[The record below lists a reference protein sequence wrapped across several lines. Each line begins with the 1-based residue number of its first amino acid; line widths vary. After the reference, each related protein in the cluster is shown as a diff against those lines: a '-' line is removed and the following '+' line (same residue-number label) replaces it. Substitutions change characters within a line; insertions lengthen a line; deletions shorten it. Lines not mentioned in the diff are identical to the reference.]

1 MSTIILTGKPIA
13 ITGASSGIGRATA
26 LACARAG
33 MPVAL
38 GARRQ
43 DRLDALV
50 SEIHAA
56 GGRAIAVQMNVDL
69 ESDCRML
76 IDRTVESF
84 GSIYSVFAN
93 AGFGL
98 EGAACDL
105 TNDQWLAI
113 MQTNF
118 WGTLFT
124 VRPAVQRML
133 TAGAGH
139 VLICSSCVSKVGL
152 PLHSAYSATK
162 AMQDH
167 LGRAMRIELAPKG
180 IQVST
185 IHPVGTVSEFSD
197 QTAQRSG
204 GTRKAVRT
212 PDRLKQTPETVAA
225 AIVACLGKPRGEVWT
240 SATMRLALAAMTA
253 FPGLGDWYLA
263 RRLRKHQ

>member
-1 MSTIILTGKPIA
+1 MPPINLTDKPIA

-33 MPVAL
+33 MPVVL
-38 GARRQ
+38 GARRL
-43 DRLDALV
+43 DRLEALV
-50 SEIHAA
+50 AEIKGA
-56 GGRAIAVQMNVDL
+56 GGRAIAVAMNVDL

-84 GSIYSVFAN
+84 GGIYSVFAN

-98 EGAACDL
+98 EGAACEL
-105 TNDQWLAI
+105 TNKQWLEI

-118 WGTLFT
+118 WGTVFT
-124 VRPAVQRML
+124 VRPAVERML
-133 TAGAGH
+133 AAGKGH

-180 IQVST
+180 IHVST
-185 IHPVGTVSEFSD
+185 VHPIGTVSEFSD
-197 QTAQRSG
+197 KTAELSG
-204 GTRKAVRT
+204 GTRKAIRT
-212 PDRLKQTPETVAA
+212 PDRMKQTADVVAA
-225 AIVACLGKPRGEVWT
+225 AVVRCLRRPRGEVWT
-240 SATMRLALAAMTA
+240 STRMRLALAAMTA
-253 FPGLGDWYLA
+253 FPELGDWYLA
-263 RRLRKHQ
+263 RRLRSRQ